1 MNGLPDPY
9 ANGTHVKVRGR
20 TVVVTEHAPNA
31 DSWHYRGSP
40 ADLAGDVVT
49 FGHDEATLVVPR
61 RDAPPLLH
69 GVLKL
74 AGLDP
79 AVYASELAAL
89 QSENVEV
96 TLSPLEELL
105 SVVEH
110 LARRGNTEL
119 RAALNI
125 YREAIA

>member
-1 MNGLPDPY
+1 MNGLPDAY
-9 ANGTHVKVRGR
+9 TNGTHVTVRGR

-49 FGHDEATLVVPR
+49 FSHDEATLVVPR

-69 GVLKL
+69 GVLRL

-79 AVYASELAAL
+79 DVYAAELAEL
-89 QSENVEV
+89 QRENVEP
-96 TLSPLEELL
+96 TLTPLEELL
-105 SVVEH
+105 SVVEGI
-110 LARRGNTEL
+110 ARRGHVEL

-125 YREAIA
+125 YREETS